1 MKLYNSIEYLH
12 ALLEETECYQR
23 VAWESFCQVHKVTKD
38 DLGVILCFVQ
48 NEHAVHCKVLC
59 ELYPTPKEWFEKGAF
74 EQSEIDL
81 KFHTMVK
88 LLSTFSFV

>member
-1 MKLYNSIEYLH
+1 MKIIRLSSIFTLTSTLLFPSSSPEAEDALNHAYTYHWLARYKNSDSWDFLK
-12 ALLEETECYQR
+12 
-23 VAWESFCQVHKVTKD
+23 S
-38 DLGVILCFVQ
+38 
-48 NEHAVHCKVLC
+48 
-59 ELYPTPKEWFEKGAF
+59 KEWFEKGAF